1 MSILVT
7 GGGGPTGTGFKKVFG
22 ESILCPGKKELDITN
37 VYSIN
42 KYCNELQTTVDTV
55 VLNASIE
62 VVDVLEDWFTPDEM
76 LKKMHIHE
84 WGKSPFGLIY
94 GNIFLI
100 KKLHSINKLKSIYYI
115 TTHKDGTFPMYRVI
129 KHAGEKI
136 IQALT
141 HSEEFKNTQYKII
154 KPLHMETQDQY
165 DKLGAAFKNYI
176 ETTTNINHTSLQVQL
191 NYESGEATLI
201 PVYE

>member
-1 MSILVT
+1 MSILLT
-7 GGGGPTGTGFKKVFG
+7 GGEGPTGTGFKKVFG
-22 ESILCPGKKELDITN
+22 ESILCPGKKKLDITN
-37 VYSIN
+37 VYSIE
-42 KYCNELQTTVDTV
+42 KFCNELEETIDTV

-136 IQALT
+136 IYALT
-141 HSEEFKNTQYKII
+141 CSEQFKNTQYRVI
-154 KPLHMETQDQY
+154 KPVHMVTQDQY
-165 DKLGAAFKNYI
+165 DELGAAVKNYI
-176 ETTTNINHTSLQVQL
+176 ETPTNVNHLSLQVQINDL
-191 NYESGEATLI
+191 SGEATLI

>member
-42 KYCNELQTTVDTV
+42 KYCKELQTTVDTV

-76 LKKMHIHE
+76 LKKMHIYE
-84 WGKSPFGLIY
+84 WNKSPFGLIY

-100 KKLHSINKLKSIYYI
+100 KKLHSLNKLKSIYYI
-115 TTHKDGTFPMYRVI
+115 TTHKNGTFPMYRVI
-129 KHAGEKI
+129 KHAGENI

-141 HSEEFKNTQYKII
+141 YSEEFKNTQYKII

-165 DKLGAAFKNYI
+165 DMLGVAFKKYI
-176 ETTTNINHTSLQVQL
+176 ETPTNINHTSLQVEH
-191 NYESGEATLI
+191 NYVSGEVTLV